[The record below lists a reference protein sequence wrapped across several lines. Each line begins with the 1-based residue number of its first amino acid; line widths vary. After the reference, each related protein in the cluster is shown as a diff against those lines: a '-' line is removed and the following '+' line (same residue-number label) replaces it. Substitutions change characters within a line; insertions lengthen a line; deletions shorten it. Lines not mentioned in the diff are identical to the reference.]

1 MFLIN
6 QPKRVIGIDTMTC
19 PEREV
24 FRSVSKLMF
33 DNWFFISSSL
43 NQYQSSVNLKTNF
56 SQHEKDFHE
65 GIATLFNTVYLKHRQ
80 KESMGKFSRSV
91 Q

>member
-1 MFLIN
+1 MKGMSLPGN
-6 QPKRVIGIDTMTC
+6 SVLGIDTMTC

-24 FRSVSKLMF
+24 
-33 DNWFFISSSL
+33 
-43 NQYQSSVNLKTNF
+43 F

-80 KESMGKFSRSV
+80 KVFVLLIDVFLFAGGRFREGAYMCIWV
-91 Q
+91 